1 MLLKVENL
9 YREYERNNKVK
20 FNAVDNISF
29 SLEKGT
35 ITGITGPSGS
45 GKSTLFHLLTGLVKP
60 TSGNIILDNRNIS
73 ILSQNEL
80 SEIRNNEIGY
90 IMQGSNLIPNL
101 TIIENICLPRA
112 FSADNKDVFEKG
124 KIILKQFG
132 LEGMENEFP
141 SSLSGGEQKRVCIAR
156 TFAQSPAFVIADEPT
171 SNLDEENTVIIME
184 FFRKMCNE
192 GVTILF
198 STHEKELLRYADDTL
213 EICKGKLKAKSC
225 N

>member
-112 FSADNKDVFEKG
+112 FSSDNKDVFEKG
-124 KIILKQFG
+124 KIILKQIG

>member
-101 TIIENICLPRA
+101 TIIENICLPIA
-112 FSADNKDVFEKG
+112 FSSDNKDVFEKG

-184 FFRKMCNE
+184 FFRKMCSE

>member
-112 FSADNKDVFEKG
+112 FSSDNKDVLKKEK
-124 KIILKQFG
+124 
-132 LEGMENEFP
+132 
-141 SSLSGGEQKRVCIAR
+141 
-156 TFAQSPAFVIADEPT
+156 
-171 SNLDEENTVIIME
+171 
-184 FFRKMCNE
+184 
-192 GVTILF
+192 
-198 STHEKELLRYADDTL
+198 
-213 EICKGKLKAKSC
+213 
-225 N
+225 

>member
-1 MLLKVENL
+1 
-9 YREYERNNKVK
+9 
-20 FNAVDNISF
+20 
-29 SLEKGT
+29 
-35 ITGITGPSGS
+35 
-45 GKSTLFHLLTGLVKP
+45 
-60 TSGNIILDNRNIS
+60 
-73 ILSQNEL
+73 
-80 SEIRNNEIGY
+80 
-90 IMQGSNLIPNL
+90 
-101 TIIENICLPRA
+101 
-112 FSADNKDVFEKG
+112 
-124 KIILKQFG
+124 
-132 LEGMENEFP
+132 MENEFP

-184 FFRKMCNE
+184 FFRKMCSE

>member
-73 ILSQNEL
+73 ILSQMN
-80 SEIRNNEIGY
+80 Y
-90 IMQGSNLIPNL
+90 
-101 TIIENICLPRA
+101 
-112 FSADNKDVFEKG
+112 
-124 KIILKQFG
+124 
-132 LEGMENEFP
+132 
-141 SSLSGGEQKRVCIAR
+141 QK
-156 TFAQSPAFVIADEPT
+156 
-171 SNLDEENTVIIME
+171 
-184 FFRKMCNE
+184 
-192 GVTILF
+192 
-198 STHEKELLRYADDTL
+198 L
-213 EICKGKLKAKSC
+213 EIMRLDI
-225 N
+225 

>member
-1 MLLKVENL
+1 
-9 YREYERNNKVK
+9 
-20 FNAVDNISF
+20 
-29 SLEKGT
+29 
-35 ITGITGPSGS
+35 
-45 GKSTLFHLLTGLVKP
+45 
-60 TSGNIILDNRNIS
+60 
-73 ILSQNEL
+73 
-80 SEIRNNEIGY
+80 
-90 IMQGSNLIPNL
+90 
-101 TIIENICLPRA
+101 
-112 FSADNKDVFEKG
+112 
-124 KIILKQFG
+124 
-132 LEGMENEFP
+132 MENEFP